1 MIQRITIENFKSFRN
16 AELPLAAPLTLLL
29 GAHASGKSNA
39 VEAIRLLAWLGSGQR
54 LEDVPEEIHLRRALN
69 DLSYSHGRIFLGCE
83 VHSSRSAL
91 VFSTTLQ
98 EGPAGLRVAAERL
111 ASPSGTL
118 HERRVPTG
126 LEVHETPVA
135 YGEDEDMVAPSRLR
149 REMTAF
155 QEEMD
160 SVFFL
165 KPAPRQMRGY
175 SFPQERRLQ
184 GDGSNLSSVLYR
196 LCDEGKE
203 NEILELVRCMPELSV
218 QGVSFLHGPRGEV
231 MTQLQE
237 SFGGSVIPRDASV
250 LSDGTLRVLALGAA
264 LLSVPEGAL
273 VVLEEI
279 DNVHPSGAK
288 PLLDKALHVARERSL
303 KILLVTDN
311 PALMD
316 AIPLNAILDTVA
328 CYRDPDEGDSRLVRL
343 EDLECHPGLVAQGP
357 LGQLVTWGIFD
368 RHLKVKELRDQEL
381 RIQKGLAW
389 FEEFA
394 KLNPP

>member
-1 MIQRITIENFKSFRN
+1 MIQRITIGNFKSFRS
-16 AELPLAAPLTLLL
+16 AELPLAAPLTLLV

-69 DLSYSHGRIFLGCE
+69 DLSYSDGRIFLGCE
-83 VHSSRSAL
+83 INSSRSAL

-98 EGPAGLRVAAERL
+98 EGPAGLRVAGERL

-118 HERRVPTG
+118 HERRAPAG
-126 LEVHETPVA
+126 LEVYETPVA
-135 YGEDEDMVAPSRLR
+135 YGADTVAPSRPG
-149 REMTAF
+149 REVTAF
-155 QEEMD
+155 REEME

-165 KPAPRQMRGY
+165 SPAPRRMRGY

-203 NEILELVRCMPELSV
+203 NEILEFVRSMPELSV
-218 QGVSFLHGPRGEV
+218 EGMSFLHGPRGEV

-237 SFGGSVIPRDASV
+237 SFGGSAIPRDASV

-264 LLSVPEGAL
+264 LLSVPEEAL
-273 VVLEEI
+273 VVIEKI

-288 PLLDKALHVARERSL
+288 PLLDKVLHVARERSL

>member
-1 MIQRITIENFKSFRN
+1 MIQRITIGNFKSFRS
-16 AELPLAAPLTLLL
+16 AELPLAAPLTLLV

-69 DLSYSHGRIFLGCE
+69 DLSYSDGRIFLECE
-83 VHSSRSAL
+83 VRSSRTAL

-98 EGPAGLRVAAERL
+98 DGPAGLRVAGERL
-111 ASPSGTL
+111 ASPSGIL

-135 YGEDEDMVAPSRLR
+135 YGEGTVAPGRPG
-149 REMTAF
+149 REVTAF
-155 QEEMD
+155 REEME
-160 SVFFL
+160 SVLFL
-165 KPAPRQMRGY
+165 SPAPRRMRGY

-203 NEILELVRCMPELSV
+203 SEILELVRSMPELSV

-231 MTQLQE
+231 MAQLHE

-279 DNVHPSGAK
+279 DNVHPSGAR
-288 PLLDKALHVARERSL
+288 PLLDKVLHVARERSL

-368 RHLKVKELRDQEL
+368 RYLKVKELRDREL